1 MSLKCFICAKDFVT
15 KLAVVCE
22 SIGIMFG
29 FHVVPDQTQPVVLI
43 VAQWTEI
50 WARVQLLNKLFKIL
64 RSIEGALKH
73 KIMVRGNFI
82 EFILHMILIFYL
94 WFRFLW
100 VWNALFV
107 PKILSQNWQLYVNV
121 LGKCLD
127 STWFLTTLI
136 RFSW

>member
-50 WARVQLLNKLFKIL
+50 WARVQLLNKSFKIL

-82 EFILHMILIFYL
+82 RTYKRKVSFYFTFYIISNNRIQSFIYETKGSDLWYLILCFAY
-94 WFRFLW
+94 
-100 VWNALFV
+100 APFV
-107 PKILSQNWQLYVNV
+107 PN
-121 LGKCLD
+121 
-127 STWFLTTLI
+127 TLQ
-136 RFSW
+136 RCAGRQ